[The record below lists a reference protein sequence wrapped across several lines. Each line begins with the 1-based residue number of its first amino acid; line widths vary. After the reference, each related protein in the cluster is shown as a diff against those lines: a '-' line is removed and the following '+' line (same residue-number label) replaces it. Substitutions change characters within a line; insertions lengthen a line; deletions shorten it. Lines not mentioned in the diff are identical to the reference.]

1 MPQDGVRHKER
12 KLVRAVRRQQRML
25 KRARY
30 PLRRSKYANHLYDDR
45 QHVIML
51 VLRQHFRMPYRQ
63 FCETM
68 GVCTVLTGEIGLSS
82 VPHFTTLQKFSARMD
97 IRRLERLHLA
107 FLERTPA

>member
-1 MPQDGVRHKER
+1 MPQDGSRRKER
-12 KLVRAVRRQQRML
+12 KLVRVVRRQQKML
-25 KRARY
+25 RRVRY
-30 PLRRSKYANHLYDDR
+30 PLRRSKFANHRYNDR

-68 GVCTVLTGEIGLSS
+68 EVCTVLTGEIGLSR

-97 IRRLERLHLA
+97 IRRLERLL
-107 FLERTPA
+107 LVSCPVIG